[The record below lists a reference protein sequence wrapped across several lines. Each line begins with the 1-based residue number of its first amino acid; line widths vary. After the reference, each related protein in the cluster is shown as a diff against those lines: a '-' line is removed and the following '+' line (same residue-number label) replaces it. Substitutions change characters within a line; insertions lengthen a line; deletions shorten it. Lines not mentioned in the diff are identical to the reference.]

1 MDLEKAVKAATL
13 LKEVDFLR
21 DIIDII
27 KDLRTDMKKSLS
39 DEYETTTV
47 YLYTRWLPTLIDKA
61 VEEMENIQERI
72 KEL

>member
-21 DIIDII
+21 DII
-27 KDLRTDMKKSLS
+27 KDFRTTLKKSGS
-39 DEYETTTV
+39 DEYESTTV
-47 YLYTRWLPTLIDKA
+47 YIYTRWLPTLIDKA